1 MPLYLRR
8 PRKGKSP
15 NWEIRGSYLDVVVE
29 RSAGT
34 PKKSVAEQQL
44 KRLEGQ
50 IERGE
55 YPPKPLDTGAPTF
68 LSAAVG
74 YLKAG
79 RRRKYVGP
87 LIKHFRETPLAEID
101 KAAIDAAGAHVNLLI
116 TYQNKGRLPALS
128 ITPNI
133 ELYPWMTRNRWFE
146 KTPEAE
152 MAKWCGM
159 WKDFPFP
166 QEKTGAAVFP
176 DQIFQLAEGESIA
189 RKFIDDAKDAV
200 LPGTAILIEVV
211 GCINYRFVGDANVHH
226 SGFMRQI
233 YKLDPGG
240 NIYIHNRI
248 PIDQGPIDPK
258 QLGIS
263 DQGESNPD

>member
-1 MPLYLRR
+1 MNYSE
-8 PRKGKSP
+8 KTKQYAHQG
-15 NWEIRGSYLDVVVE
+15 Y
-29 RSAGT
+29 AT
-34 PKKSVAEQQL
+34 AKKIFRLWGWRL
-44 KRLEGQ
+44 KRFLRWTCAAARSEPFNVVIALATIVYAVFAIRQ
-50 IERGE
+50 WSIMREQAVIAVTANNLAVALNR
-55 YPPKPLDTGAPTF
+55 PWIWPKIDIN
-68 LSAAVG
+68 
-74 YLKAG
+74 
-79 RRRKYVGP
+79 GP
-87 LIKHFRETPLAEID
+87 IWF
-101 KAAIDAAGAHVNLLI
+101 DAAGAHVNLLI